1 LAVPASHVRLNRA
14 PDHIFAHTTAVLERL
29 GAGASMTRASLAL
42 ATGSVTAQWLAFA
55 LPAQAAGGGPSSSY
69 CHS

>member
-1 LAVPASHVRLNRA
+1 
-14 PDHIFAHTTAVLERL
+14 
-29 GAGASMTRASLAL
+29 MTRASLAL